1 MGGRPTHRHRARG
14 RHRGA
19 RRAGR
24 EFPPDQA
31 HQRGRDPP
39 SHRPEGAA
47 ALRVPDGRRGR
58 AAPGARGARHRD
70 HGAGRAHR
78 PSGADRG
85 VHVSLELQ
93 LVLLAWGTLVG
104 LDLISVPQMMIARPI
119 VAGPVAGAILGDVET
134 GLALGVV
141 FELFQYDV
149 LPVGAAGYPEY
160 GPATVAA
167 VSAAQAGAGT
177 FGLGFGVLVGLTTGL
192 LGGVS
197 LHLVHRLNAR
207 AVDAAAPALEAGDP
221 QVLVR
226 LHVAGIMRDAARAAL
241 VTGVGLI
248 LAQLTRAFLAGA
260 YTLRGVAGL
269 AVAGVAGGAPRGAAR
284 PPRPGGG
291 GARPPPAARRARGGP
306 GGSGRPRRPPP
317 GRTRC

>member
-1 MGGRPTHRHRARG
+1 MFCFFFFQAEDGIRDLTVTGVQTCALPISHRHRARG
-14 RHRGA
+14 RHRRA

-39 SHRPEGAA
+39 SHRSEGAA

-70 HGAGRAHR
+70 HGPGRAHR
-78 PSGADRG
+78 PSGAGRG

-119 VAGPVAGAILGDVET
+119 VAGPVAGAILGDV
-134 GLALGVV
+134 
-141 FELFQYDV
+141 
-149 LPVGAAGYPEY
+149 
-160 GPATVAA
+160 AT
-167 VSAAQAGAGT
+167 
-177 FGLGFGVLVGLTTGL
+177 
-192 LGGVS
+192 
-197 LHLVHRLNAR
+197 
-207 AVDAAAPALEAGDP
+207 
-221 QVLVR
+221 
-226 LHVAGIMRDAARAAL
+226 
-241 VTGVGLI
+241 GLI

-269 AVAGVAGGAPRGAAR
+269 AVAGVAGALAVGTASTL
-284 PPRPGGG
+284 
-291 GARPPPAARRARGGP
+291 RRVGRGP
-306 GGSGRPRRPPP
+306 GLRWFAAGLVGGTVVAWLS
-317 GRTRC
+317 

>member
-58 AAPGARGARHRD
+58 PAPGARGARHRD
-70 HGAGRAHR
+70 HGPGRAHR
-78 PSGADRG
+78 PSGAGRG

-119 VAGPVAGAILGDVET
+119 VAGPVAGAILGDVAT
-134 GLALGVV
+134 GLALGVG

-149 LPVGAAGYPEY
+149 LPAGSARYP
-160 GPATVAA
+160 GH
-167 VSAAQAGAGT
+167 G
-177 FGLGFGVLVGLTTGL
+177 
-192 LGGVS
+192 
-197 LHLVHRLNAR
+197 
-207 AVDAAAPALEAGDP
+207 
-221 QVLVR
+221 
-226 LHVAGIMRDAARAAL
+226 AGIMRGAARAAL
-241 VTGVGLI
+241 VRGVGLV
-248 LAQLTRAFLAGA
+248 LAQLTRVFLAGA

-269 AVAGVAGGAPRGAAR
+269 AVAGVAGALAVGTASTL
-284 PPRPGGG
+284 
-291 GARPPPAARRARGGP
+291 RRVGRGP
-306 GGSGRPRRPPP
+306 GLRWLAAGLAGGTVVAWLS
-317 GRTRC
+317 